1 MKIKSLRGLTALLGT
16 TLFLTHGMVCAAEP
30 WSGFYAGVNGGRGT
44 TDTEEIDSRLGRF
57 KGDGS
62 GALAGIQ
69 LGYNYRLSPAFVVG
83 FENSFAGTRIRAD
96 GAGAL
101 APQVKI
107 PLLAS
112 GRIRGGSLMFN
123 ERLFLYGTG
132 GVAAGRLD
140 DAGAKTGKY
149 GWVAGAGTEWA
160 WSPVLSTNVEV
171 LAYNLSKDWNK
182 GGGPSTDLKFKTV
195 TFGFN
200 YHF

>member
-1 MKIKSLRGLTALLGT
+1 MKFKSLRGVTALLGMT
-16 TLFLTHGMVCAAEP
+16 AFLAHGMVRAAEP
-30 WSGFYAGVNGGRGT
+30 WSGFYAGLNGGRGT
-44 TDTEEIDSRLGRF
+44 TNTEEIDNRLGQF

-62 GALAGIQ
+62 GGLAGIQ
-69 LGYNYRLSPAFVVG
+69 LGYNYRLSSTFIVG
-83 FENSFAGTRIRAD
+83 FENSFAGTRIRSD

-107 PLLAS
+107 PLLVA

-140 DAGAKTGKY
+140 DAGEKTDKY
-149 GWVAGAGTEWA
+149 GWTAGAGMEWA
-160 WSPVLSTNVEV
+160 WSPALSTNVEV
-171 LAYNLSKDWNK
+171 LAYNLSRDWNK
-182 GGGPSTDLKFKTV
+182 EGGRNTDMKFKTV
-195 TFGFN
+195 TFGLN